1 MIVLENVSKTYL
13 MGETTVNA
21 LRGVSL
27 HIERGEF
34 VSLVGASGSG
44 KSTLLHMIGLLDRP
58 DTGMLRIG
66 GRDTAELPDD
76 EISKLRSETIGF
88 VFQQFHLLKRMT
100 AFDNVELPL
109 IYAKGDRPSAD
120 PGGLLE
126 RVGLGDRGRHKPNE
140 LSGGQQQRVA
150 IARALVRRPL
160 VVLADEPTGNLDS
173 HSGAEIMALLREL
186 HAEGLTVVLVTHE
199 PSIAAAADR
208 TIRVHDGQIVEDIR
222 KPTAVIPPVAQPP
235 APGPITAV
243 PELLMSR
250 QLHWNLLLLNFQQAA
265 RGLWANKLRTC
276 LSALGIIVG
285 VAAVIVML
293 ALGHAAQD
301 SVQRQIAAL
310 GSNRLVITPNA
321 QNTGG
326 VRQLAG
332 AVSRLTV
339 DEAMNI
345 NGRIPTVSAVS
356 GNVRGGVQAVYGHN
370 NVSTTLMGMMP
381 GAEQIYSSTPTYGRS
396 FTMEEC
402 LLRKRVALLGTTV
415 LLGLFGHDNPVGQ
428 TIEINHI
435 PFTVIGVLPSKGS
448 DSNGNDKDDVIVVPL
463 QTAMYRVLGKQY
475 VDWIDTSATD
485 ASVVDDTENKLQD
498 LTAEWPHIPGVT
510 SNSYRV
516 FNMAAIAQAL
526 RAVTTTLSIM
536 LASVAAISLVVG
548 GIGIMNIML
557 VSVTERTREIGLRK
571 ALGARKRDIQAQFLI
586 ESVTLC
592 LGGGFLGI
600 ALGWIVT
607 LVIGYFQDAWMNPT
621 LVSIVLSCGF
631 SVAVGIGFGY
641 WPAVLASRLD
651 PIEALRY
658 E

>member
-1 MIVLENVSKTYL
+1 MIVLENVTKTYQ

-27 HIERGEF
+27 HIGSGEF
-34 VSLVGASGSG
+34 VSLIGASGSG

-58 DTGMLRIG
+58 DTGILRIG
-66 GRDTAELPDD
+66 GHDTAELPND
-76 EISKLRSETIGF
+76 EIAKLRSETIGF

-109 IYAKGDRPSAD
+109 IYAKGERPSAS
-120 PGGLLE
+120 PAGLLQ
-126 RVGLGDRGRHKPNE
+126 RVGLGERSHHKPNE

-150 IARALVRRPL
+150 IARALVRRPTI
-160 VVLADEPTGNLDS
+160 VLADEPTGNLDS

-208 TIRVHDGQIVEDIR
+208 TIRVHDGQIIEDIR
-222 KPTAVIPPVAQPP
+222 KPATKLP
-235 APGPITAV
+235 AAAAPITGA
-243 PELLMSR
+243 PQLQMSR

-265 RGLWANKLRTC
+265 RGLWGNKLRTC
-276 LSALGIIVG
+276 LSALGIIIG

-293 ALGHAAQD
+293 ALGNAAQD
-301 SVQRQIAAL
+301 SVQRQIATL
-310 GSNRLVITPNA
+310 GSNRLAIVPNP

-332 AVSRLTV
+332 AVSRLTL
-339 DEAMNI
+339 DEAMHI
-345 NGRIPTVSAVS
+345 DGRIPTVSAVS
-356 GNVRGGVQAVYGHN
+356 GEVRGNVQAVYGHN
-370 NVSTTLMGMMP
+370 NVSTTLFGSMP
-381 GAEQIYSSTPTYGRS
+381 GYERIYAATPTYGR
-396 FTMEEC
+396 FFNLEEC
-402 LLRKRVALLGTTV
+402 RERKRVALLGTTV
-415 LLGLFGHDNPVGQ
+415 LAGLFEAANPVGQ

-435 PFTVIGVLPSKGS
+435 PFTVIGVLPPKGS
-448 DSNGNDKDDVIVVPL
+448 DGVTDNDDRIVVPL
-463 QTAMYRVLGKQY
+463 QTAMHRVLGKLY
-475 VDWIDTSATD
+475 VDWIDTSAS
-485 ASVVDDTENKLQD
+485 APSVIDSTEDKLQD
-498 LTAEWPHIPGVT
+498 LTTEWPHIPGVT
-510 SNSYRV
+510 KKSYRV
-516 FNMAAIAQAL
+516 FSMVAVAQAL
-526 RAVTTTLSIM
+526 TSVTTTLAVM

-571 ALGARKRDIQAQFLI
+571 ALGARGRDIQAQFLI

-607 LVIGYFQDAWMNPT
+607 LIIGYFESVWMSPT
-621 LVSIVLSCGF
+621 FISIVLSCGF
-631 SVAVGIGFGY
+631 SVAVGVGFGY

>member
-13 MGETTVNA
+13 MGETTVTA

-27 HIERGEF
+27 QIGQGEF

-58 DTGMLRIG
+58 DTGILRID

-120 PGGLLE
+120 PASLLE
-126 RVGLGDRGRHKPNE
+126 RVGLAERSHHKPNE

-150 IARALVRRPL
+150 IARALVRKPL
-160 VVLADEPTGNLDS
+160 IVLADEPTGNLDS

-208 TIRVHDGQIVEDIR
+208 TIRMHDGQIVEDIR
-222 KPTAVIPPVAQPP
+222 KPAATISP
-235 APGPITAV
+235 AAAPITAV
-243 PELLMSR
+243 PELRMSR

-276 LSALGIIVG
+276 LSALGIIIG

-293 ALGHAAQD
+293 ALGHAAQG
-301 SVQRQIAAL
+301 SVDREIATL

-326 VRQLAG
+326 VRQARG
-332 AVSRLTV
+332 AVSRLTLL
-339 DEAMNI
+339 EAMNI
-345 NGRIPTVSAVS
+345 DGRVPTVSAVS
-356 GNVRGGVQAVYGHN
+356 GEVRGGVQAVYGHN
-370 NVSTTLMGMMP
+370 NVNTTLTGTMP
-381 GAEQIYSSTPTYGRS
+381 GYQTIYSATPAYGRF
-396 FTMEEC
+396 FTLEEC
-402 LLRKRVALLGTTV
+402 RLRTRVAVLGTTV
-415 LLGLFGHDNPVGQ
+415 WTDLFGKDNPVGQ
-428 TIEINHI
+428 TIEINHV

-448 DSNGNDKDDVIVVPL
+448 NGGEDNDDLIVVPL
-463 QTAMYRVLGKQY
+463 QTAMYRVLGKKY
-475 VDWIDTSATD
+475 VDWIDTSAAD
-485 ASVVDDTENKLQD
+485 ASVVDATVNKLQD
-498 LTAEWPHIPGVT
+498 LTTEWPHIPGVT

-516 FNMAAIAQAL
+516 FSMAAIAQAL
-526 RAVTTTLSIM
+526 SAVTMTLSIM

-607 LVIGYFQDAWMNPT
+607 LVIGYFQGVWMNPT
-621 LVSIVLSCGF
+621 LISIVLSCGF

>member
-21 LRGVSL
+21 LRRVSL
-27 HIERGEF
+27 RIERGEF

-58 DTGMLRIG
+58 DTGSLRIG
-66 GRDTAELPDD
+66 GHDTAELPDD

-120 PGGLLE
+120 PAGLLE
-126 RVGLGDRGRHKPNE
+126 RVGLGNRGHHKPNE

-173 HSGAEIMALLREL
+173 RSGAEIMALLREL

-199 PSIAAAADR
+199 PSIAASADR
-208 TIRVHDGQIVEDIR
+208 TIRMHDGQIVEDIR
-222 KPTAVIPPVAQPP
+222 KPATAATP
-235 APGPITAV
+235 APGAIMAV
-243 PELLMSR
+243 PELQMSR
-250 QLHWNLLLLNFQQAA
+250 QLHWNLLMLNLQQAA

-276 LSALGIIVG
+276 LSALGIIIG

-310 GSNRLVITPNA
+310 GSNRMSIVPNP

-332 AVSRLTV
+332 AVSRLTL
-339 DEAMNI
+339 DESMNI
-345 NGRIPTVSAVS
+345 DGRIPTVSAVS
-356 GNVRGGVQAVYGHN
+356 GEVRGGVQAVYGHN
-370 NVSTTLMGMMP
+370 NVSTSLFGAMP
-381 GAEQIYSSTPTYGRS
+381 GYERIYSATPTYGRF
-396 FTMEEC
+396 FTLEEC
-402 LLRKRVALLGTTV
+402 RLRSRVALLGTTV
-415 LLGLFGHDNPVGQ
+415 LTGLFGRDNPVGQ
-428 TIEINHI
+428 TIEIDHV
-435 PFTVIGVLPSKGS
+435 PFTVIGVLPPKGS
-448 DSNGNDKDDVIVVPL
+448 DSNGNDNDDRIVVPL

-475 VDWIDTSATD
+475 VDWIDTSAAD
-485 ASVVDDTENKLQD
+485 ANAIDDTMTKLQD
-498 LTAEWPHIPGVT
+498 LTDEWPHIPGVT

-516 FNMAAIAQAL
+516 FSMTAMAQAL
-526 RAVTTTLSIM
+526 SSVTATLSIM

-571 ALGARKRDIQAQFLI
+571 ALGARGRDIQAQFLI

-592 LGGGFLGI
+592 LSGGFLGI
-600 ALGWIVT
+600 AFGWIVT
-607 LVIGYFQDAWMNPT
+607 LVIGYFQGAWMNPT